1 MKILVCVL
9 NLARRR
15 DRREWME
22 ATLQL
27 DEDEGIT
34 VKYIN
39 ACDGLAG
46 AGLAPMERKQEGAV
60 ISVVGLMAST
70 SADQQPPDGAVR
82 SDGFIRDEAG
92 GLSHHGYTFRPRP
105 DWALDETELHNL
117 SCRWEALGYTPVD
130 PDELREFYGADQGY
144 AVARR
149 AVNSGEMGCFA
160 SHHAAWVASR
170 HLVPAFTVRCCY

>member
-105 DWALDETELHNL
+105 
-117 SCRWEALGYTPVD
+117 G
-130 PDELREFYGADQGY
+130 
-144 AVARR
+144 
-149 AVNSGEMGCFA
+149 FA
-160 SHHAAWVASR
+160 SCFFLLPLCHTPR
-170 HLVPAFTVRCCY
+170 LTVYVYLLKIGRWMKLSSTI